1 MIIFLDCGKIRRV
14 RGTAY
19 STRVSPQTPGRIV
32 EAARSVLNQF
42 LPDVY
47 IFCDAAKGQSCGKSA
62 GYGCCLVA
70 ESTNENVRIAAEVMS
85 KPKGAGG
92 QDLTAED
99 LGKMAA
105 MELLEVSTIVYAMK
119 SDHYKMASIFM

>member
-1 MIIFLDCGKIRRV
+1 MVIDPGKIRRI

-32 EAARSVLNQF
+32 EAARSILNQF

-47 IFCDAAKGQSCGKSA
+47 IFADACKGQSCGKSP

-85 KPKGAGG
+85 KTK
-92 QDLTAED
+92 QQVQFTNSLTAED
-99 LGKMAA
+99 IGKQAA
-105 MELLEVSTIVYAMK
+105 LELLEV
-119 SDHYKMASIFM
+119 